1 MQIIRVSLRSRQHL
15 KSTITAIARDER
27 DEAVALLQEGR
38 VAVLAFHN
46 RAGKLLVN
54 SASSFKASGVSP
66 LLTMDASSR
75 KAAHPAPAPAN
86 APSREA
92 AAPAS
97 PRTTSAAPAPAAAA
111 AAPAPTTSLRVGARF
126 PASSNLGFHRC
137 CALAR
142 HETAAKLQA
151 IRVAAPSVPGND
163 KPTGLGHAGL
173 DAGGARL
180 RRARLGLCG
189 NNQCVGCTRQ
199 FFTKSFLGDD
209 AAVLARSGGEEPA
222 SPRHRAGVA
231 SMAWRTTRRFRT
243 NAP

>member
-1 MQIIRVSLRSRQHL
+1 MLL
-15 KSTITAIARDER
+15 P
-27 DEAVALLQEGR
+27 LLQEVR

-46 RAGKLLVN
+46 RAGTLLVN
-54 SASSFKASGVSP
+54 SASSFKPPACHPYCLRQGCNNHGRVVAKSCAPGPGARERTVSRSGGAGV
-66 LLTMDASSR
+66 
-75 KAAHPAPAPAN
+75 AAHDLRGAGAGGRGRGPGADDQPSGRRTFPSVLN
-86 APSREA
+86 ARSPGMKPPRDSRLFA
-92 AAPAS
+92 CRAYTG
-97 PRTTSAAPAPAAAA
+97 R
-111 AAPAPTTSLRVGARF
+111 
-126 PASSNLGFHRC
+126 
-137 CALAR
+137 
-142 HETAAKLQA
+142 
-151 IRVAAPSVPGND
+151 AAPSVPGND
-163 KPTGLGHAGL
+163 KPTGLDHAGL